1 MLWSPVFSLL
11 LLAAPAMIYEHPEC
25 AWAKGDLYRCCDQ
38 HALAYMK
45 GGTERDREL
54 ADAVL
59 KYCLK
64 LEGADDRLIDAVYTS
79 ARIFGGVRCRGYR
92 CWRYPPTPAHASRVY
107 NEGLGWG
114 LSYQRR

>member
-1 MLWSPVFSLL
+1 MLRPLVFSLL
-11 LLAAPAMIYEHPEC
+11 LLAAPATAYENPDC
-25 AWAKGDLYRCCDQ
+25 AWAKGNLYRCCDQ

-54 ADAVL
+54 ADGVL

-79 ARIFGGVRCRGYR
+79 ARIFGGVRCRGHR
-92 CWRYPPTPAHASRVY
+92 CWRYSPNPASASRVY

-114 LSYQRR
+114 HSYRRR